1 MCTDESALD
10 IEFLRT
16 IDYAAKTFQLC
27 DANGDGLDYTGYT
40 IDADARRTPD
50 SEVAFAMGVAW
61 VDEATGLYS
70 ITRTDTE
77 TAAME
82 IGEYGYDVVVTT
94 ALGVRLPPV
103 ATGKVTVRN
112 VYTQS

>member
-27 DANGDGLDYTGYT
+27 DANGDGMDYTGYT
-40 IDADARRTPD
+40 IDGDARKTPD
-50 SEVAFAMGVAW
+50 SEVAFSMGVTW
-61 VDEATGLYS
+61 VDAPTGLYQ
-70 ITRTDTE
+70 ITKTDTE

-94 ALGVRLPPV
+94 ALGIRLPPV